1 MGEDTVATTQDTTA
15 ITWRTIPATT
25 MLAENL
31 DPPCGGHRTRA
42 TPPAAAPG
50 RVTASPASRV
60 VEAAAVRAASPA
72 VGVAVAREARA
83 EVVATT
89 MMTPQVPAMT
99 TTTVGTG
106 DNFQTIYSL
115 P

>member
-1 MGEDTVATTQDTTA
+1 MGEDTEEDMEADTAATEDTTVAMGEDTVATTQDTTA

-60 VEAAAVRAASPA
+60 
-72 VGVAVAREARA
+72 
-83 EVVATT
+83 ATT
-89 MMTPQVPAMT
+89 MMTPQAPAMT
-99 TTTVGTG
+99 TTTGGTG
-106 DNFQTIYSL
+106 
-115 P
+115 

>member
-1 MGEDTVATTQDTTA
+1 MGDTTVAMGEDTVATTQDTTA

-50 RVTASPASRV
+50 RVTASPAR
-60 VEAAAVRAASPA
+60 
-72 VGVAVAREARA
+72 GVAVAREARA

-115 P
+115 PRMI

>member
-1 MGEDTVATTQDTTA
+1 MGDTTVAMGEDTVATTQDTTA

-50 RVTASPASRV
+50 RVTASPASR
-60 VEAAAVRAASPA
+60 AA
-72 VGVAVAREARA
+72 GVAVAREARA

-89 MMTPQVPAMT
+89 MMTPQAPAMT
-99 TTTVGTG
+99 TTTGGTG
-106 DNFQTIYSL
+106 DNFRTIYSL
-115 P
+115 PRMI